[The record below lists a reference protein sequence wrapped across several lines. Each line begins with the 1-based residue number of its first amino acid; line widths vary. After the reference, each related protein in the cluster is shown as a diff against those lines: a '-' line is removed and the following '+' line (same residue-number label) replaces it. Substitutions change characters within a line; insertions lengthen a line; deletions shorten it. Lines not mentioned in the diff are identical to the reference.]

1 MRRPL
6 GSLEFRYRI
15 PPVASISTA
24 RGSIDSS
31 QLGVTLMHEH
41 IFVIDADVWLNYP
54 SEWESEEKQIA
65 NAVAR
70 LNDLKT
76 RGVDSIVD
84 LTVVG
89 LGRFIPRIA
98 KVARQTPLN
107 IIFATGIYTYRD
119 APFFFHLR
127 VPQPGAVDIMT
138 EMFVRDIEKGV
149 GETGLCAG
157 VLKCAT
163 DEHGVTKDIERILR
177 SVAQAHRQTGVPIST
192 HTFAR
197 GKVGLDQQ
205 RIFREEGVDL
215 TRVVI
220 GHCGDATDLNYLE
233 QLVGAG
239 SYIGMD
245 RFGIDTILPF
255 EERVNTV
262 AEMCKRG
269 HAKSMVLSHDANCFF
284 HWLPRDQVAAA
295 LPRWSYKHIHDD
307 VIPALKQKGVTDEQI
322 RTMLVE
328 NPRRYFE
335 KQGAY

>member
-1 MRRPL
+1 VP
-6 GSLEFRYRI
+6 
-15 PPVASISTA
+15 SISTA

-41 IFVIDADVWLNYP
+41 IFIIDVEVWLNYP
-54 SEWESEEKQIA
+54 SQWESEEGQIA
-65 NAVAR
+65 NAVSR
-70 LNDLKT
+70 LNDLKA

-98 KVARQTPLN
+98 QVAQQTPLN

-127 VPQPGAVDIMT
+127 VPRPGAVDIMT
-138 EMFVRDIEKGV
+138 EMFVRDIDKGV
-149 GETGLCAG
+149 GETGLRAG
-157 VLKCAT
+157 ILKCAT

-177 SVAQAHRQTGVPIST
+177 AVAQAHRQTGVPIST

-220 GHCGDATDLNYLE
+220 GHCGDSTDLDYLE

-245 RFGIDTILPF
+245 RFGLDTILPF
-255 EERVNTV
+255 EQRVNTV
-262 AEMCKRG
+262 AEMCRRG
-269 HAKSMVLSHDANCFF
+269 HARSMVLSHDANCFF
-284 HWLPRDQVAAA
+284 HWLPRDVVSAA
-295 LPRWSYKHIHDD
+295 LPRWSYKHIHND

-322 RTMLVE
+322 HTMLVE
-328 NPRRYFE
+328 NPRHYFE

>member
-1 MRRPL
+1 
-6 GSLEFRYRI
+6 
-15 PPVASISTA
+15 
-24 RGSIDSS
+24 
-31 QLGVTLMHEH
+31 MHEH
-41 IFVIDADVWLNYP
+41 IFIIDADVWLNYP
-54 SEWESEEKQIA
+54 SEWGSEEKQIA

-70 LNDLKT
+70 LNDLKS

-98 KVARQTPLN
+98 KVAEQTQLN

-119 APFFFHLR
+119 APFFFRLR
-127 VPQPGAVDIMT
+127 VPPPGTVDIMT
-138 EMFVRDIEKGV
+138 EMFVRDVQQGV
-149 GETGLCAG
+149 GDTGLRAG
-157 VLKCAT
+157 ILKCAT

-177 SVAQAHRQTGVPIST
+177 AIAQAHRQTGVPIST

-197 GKVGLDQQ
+197 GKVGLNQQ
-205 RIFREEGVDL
+205 QIFCQEGVDL

-220 GHCGDATDLNYLE
+220 GHCGDSTDLDYLE
-233 QLVGAG
+233 QLIGAG

-245 RFGIDTILPF
+245 RFGIDTVLPF

-262 AEMCKRG
+262 AHMCKRG
-269 HAKSMVLSHDANCFF
+269 HAKSMVLSHDAHCFF

-295 LPRWSYKHIHDD
+295 LPRWSYKHIHND
-307 VIPALKQKGVTDEQI
+307 VIPALKQRGVTDEQI
-322 RTMLVE
+322 HTMLVE
-328 NPRRYFE
+328 NPRKLFE

>member
-1 MRRPL
+1 MVRKC
-6 GSLEFRYRI
+6 YRI
-15 PPVASISTA
+15 RLVPALSTA

-31 QLGVTLMHEH
+31 ELGVTLMHEH

-54 SEWESEEKQIA
+54 GEWESEEKQIS
-65 NAVAR
+65 NAVTR
-70 LNDLKT
+70 LNDLKS

-98 KVARQTPLN
+98 KVAHETKLN

-119 APFFFHLR
+119 APFFFRLR
-127 VPQPGAVDIMT
+127 VPPPGTVDVMT

-149 GETGLCAG
+149 GETGLRAG
-157 VLKCAT
+157 ILKCAT
-163 DEHGVTKDIERILR
+163 DEYGVTKDIERILR
-177 SVAQAHRQTGVPIST
+177 AVAQAHRQTGIPIST
-192 HTFAR
+192 HTFAP

-220 GHCGDATDLNYLE
+220 GHCGDSTDLAYLE
-233 QLVGAG
+233 QLIGAG

-245 RFGIDTILPF
+245 RFGLDTILPF
-255 EERVNTV
+255 EERVKTV
-262 AEMCKRG
+262 AELCRRG
-269 HAKSMVLSHDANCFF
+269 HAKSMVLSHDTNCFL
-284 HWLPRDQVAAA
+284 HWVPRDLVAAT
-295 LPRWSYKHIHDD
+295 LPRWNYKHIHND
-307 VIPALKQKGVTDEQI
+307 VIPALKQRGVTDDQI
-322 RTMLVE
+322 HTMLVK
-328 NPRRYFE
+328 NPRTYFE